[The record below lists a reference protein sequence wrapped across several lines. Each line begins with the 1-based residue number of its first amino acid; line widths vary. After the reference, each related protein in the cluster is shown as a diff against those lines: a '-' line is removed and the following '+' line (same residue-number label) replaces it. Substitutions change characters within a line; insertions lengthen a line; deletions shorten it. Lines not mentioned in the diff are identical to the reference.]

1 MSDQIGVQEITKA
14 IKAALII
21 AGLAGVQIAPEHQ
34 TVIMEGGAVLYA
46 LLAGT
51 EWWDKRRKRIVAP
64 EECQ

>member
-1 MSDQIGVQEITKA
+1 MSDQIGVQEITKF
-14 IKAALII
+14 IKAVLIL
-21 AGLAGVQIAPEHQ
+21 AGFAGVQIAPEHQ
-34 TVIMEGGAVLYA
+34 IAIMEGGAVLYA